1 MTRTYLKTIFM
12 QFFRG
17 RDDRSHEEKRINCGS
32 GGPRRDN
39 DIIQNSS
46 RHYIEMDSN
55 NNTAEP
61 ELRDLHPSRKDIR
74 ADVLAGLRAPR
85 KWISSMY
92 FYDARGSQLFD
103 QITALDEYY
112 PTRTERGILQ
122 RYGEA
127 IAAALGPDILLIEPG
142 SGSSEKVRLLLDHLQ
157 APVAYVPVEISRE
170 HLTRAAAQINSAY
183 PALEVLPVCADF
195 TQEYEIPAPARA
207 ARRRVVYFPGS
218 TIGNFEPADALALLH
233 NFRRVV
239 GAGGALLIGVDL
251 RKDRAT
257 LEAAYNDSKGV
268 TAAFNLN
275 VLARF
280 NHELGADF
288 NLDAFQ
294 HRAIWN
300 ETESRIE
307 MHLVSLRD
315 QTVHIGGE
323 PIAFAQD
330 EYIHTESSYKYT
342 PEGFAQLAGQAGFAL
357 QQVWMDE
364 RKLFSVQYLEAV

>member
-1 MTRTYLKTIFM
+1 
-12 QFFRG
+12 
-17 RDDRSHEEKRINCGS
+17 
-32 GGPRRDN
+32 
-39 DIIQNSS
+39 
-46 RHYIEMDSN
+46 
-55 NNTAEP
+55 
-61 ELRDLHPSRKDIR
+61 
-74 ADVLAGLRAPR
+74 
-85 KWISSMY
+85 
-92 FYDARGSQLFD
+92 
-103 QITALDEYY
+103 
-112 PTRTERGILQ
+112 
-122 RYGEA
+122 
-127 IAAALGPDILLIEPG
+127 
-142 SGSSEKVRLLLDHLQ
+142 
-157 APVAYVPVEISRE
+157 
-170 HLTRAAAQINSAY
+170 
-183 PALEVLPVCADF
+183 CADF

-330 EYIHTESSYKYT
+330 EYIHTESRYKYT